1 MKPIIPFEPVRS
13 DSVPKGRQ
21 WIYQVKWDGVRILS
35 YFDGAKIRL
44 YNRHLNERTMQF
56 PELTDPSYCSASS
69 FILDGEVIALA
80 ADGKPSFHE
89 VMRRD
94 GIRRPEN
101 VSVAQKEVSI
111 TYMIFD
117 IVYLNGE
124 WLNNRPLS
132 DRLELLQEFVIPTP
146 SVQLVASHPDGESL
160 FRVVEQNGMEGIV
173 CKDRNSTYEIGRKD
187 GRWVKVKNYGDV
199 VAVIGGYTMRGGV
212 VNAVLAG
219 LYSGGKLY
227 FIGKVGTGKLTAA
240 DWREITKVV
249 AQISTLDCPFANRH
263 PDMRGAHW
271 CKPILTAKIQYT
283 EWRWQEGR
291 TMRQPSIQ
299 AFVTVPPHECTFA

>member
-1 MKPIIPFEPVRS
+1 MKPILPFEPLRT
-13 DSVPKGRQ
+13 DNVPIGAK
-21 WIYQVKWDGVRILS
+21 WIYQVKWDGVRILA
-35 YFDGAKIRL
+35 YRDGGEFRL
-44 YNRHLNERTMQF
+44 YNRKLNERTMQF
-56 PELTDPSYCSASS
+56 PELTDRGYCKASS

-94 GIRRPEN
+94 GIRRPEH
-101 VSVAQKEVSI
+101 VAIAQKEVSI

-117 IVYLNGE
+117 AVYLNGE

-132 DRLELLQEFVIPTP
+132 DRLKLLREFVIPNP
-146 SVQLVASHPDGESL
+146 NVQLVASHPDGASL
-160 FRVVEQNGMEGIV
+160 FNVVKQNRMEGIV
-173 CKDRNSTYEIGRKD
+173 CKDINSTYEIGRKD

-199 VAVIGGYTMRGGV
+199 VAVIGGFTLRDGV
-212 VNAVLAG
+212 VNAILAG
-219 LYSGGKLY
+219 LYHEGKLR

-240 DWREITKVV
+240 DWR
-249 AQISTLDCPFANRH
+249 TLTATLQGIALAECPFADRH

-271 CKPILTAKIQYT
+271 CQPLLTAKVQFS
-283 EWRWQEGR
+283 EWRRHEGR

-299 AFVTVPPHECTFA
+299 AFVNVPPQDCVFE